1 MKIQAIILG
10 ALVFVSAC
18 NTKPEANSNPGVSN
32 TTSADT
38 TGLAAFQAMKAENEL
53 GTKPQDAKE
62 TEKATPKT
70 VKKITSGSSSSSTST
85 SSHDASGSSTH
96 NSSGASTAE
105 GTQKKG
111 WSKTAK
117 GAVIGGV
124 VGAGTGAVVDKKN
137 RGAGAVIGGVIGA
150 GAGAV
155 IGNDMDKKD
164 GRH

>member
-1 MKIQAIILG
+1 MKVQAIILS
-10 ALVFVSAC
+10 ALVFVAAC
-18 NTKPEANSNPGVSN
+18 NSKPGANASRNDS
-32 TTSADT
+32 TSISADT

-53 GTKPQDAKE
+53 GVKPEDSKE
-62 TEKATPKT
+62 NENSSPKAVRKT
-70 VKKITSGSSSSSTST
+70 TSSGSTSSSST
-85 SSHDASGSSTH
+85 SSHDANSTSKTGAGSTST
-96 NSSGASTAE
+96 TQ

-124 VGAGTGAVVDKKN
+124 VGAGTGAVISKKHK
-137 RGAGAVIGGVIGA
+137 GAGAVIGGVVGA
-150 GAGAV
+150 GAGAI